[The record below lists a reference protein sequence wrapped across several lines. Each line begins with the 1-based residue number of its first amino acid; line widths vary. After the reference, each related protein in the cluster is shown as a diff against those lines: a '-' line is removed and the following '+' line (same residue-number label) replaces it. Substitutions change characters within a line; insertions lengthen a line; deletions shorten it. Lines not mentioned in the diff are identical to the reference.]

1 LGWRERFL
9 VGLEHGF
16 SVAAACRAAGIS
28 RGLVYRERR
37 RSTEFAI
44 GWELAVEAAEAE
56 ASSLLLHREMARLVD
71 WQRLRKAKR
80 AGCVASSDRVGRFER
95 RLRLRVSD
103 AELGAWQ
110 TAARAAGLS
119 VSELV
124 RRFAAPKHGGCWS
137 HAAPLTSWRTQF
149 IRSLR
154 ASGNVSLACRQAN
167 VRRGNAYAERD
178 RSPAFALAWE
188 CARDELEDEWSALNW
203 KLAMGI
209 PTVSRKVRHNADGT
223 QTVTVRITERTSVAA
238 MMRLLKHFRP
248 EYR

>member
-9 VGLEHGF
+9 IGLEHGF
-16 SVAAACRAAGIS
+16 PVAVACRAAGIS
-28 RGLVYRERR
+28 RRLVYRERR
-37 RSTEFAI
+37 RSREFAI

-56 ASSLLLHREMARLVD
+56 ASSRLHPETARLVD
-71 WQRLRKAKR
+71 WQRLRAER
-80 AGCVASSDRVGRFER
+80 ARCSASSDRVGRFER
-95 RLRLRVSD
+95 RLRIRVSD
-103 AELGAWQ
+103 AELAAWQ

-124 RRFAAPKHGGCWS
+124 RRFAAPTHNGGWS
-137 HAAPLTSWRTQF
+137 RAAPLTSWRTQF

-154 ASGNVSLACRQAN
+154 ASGNVASACRHTN
-167 VRRGNAYAERD
+167 VSRANAYKERE

-188 CARDELEDEWSALNW
+188 CARDELEDEWCALNW
-203 KLAMGI
+203 KLAMGV
-209 PTVSRKVRHNADGT
+209 PTVSRTVRQKADGT
-223 QTVTVRITERTSVAA
+223 QTVTVRISERPSVAA